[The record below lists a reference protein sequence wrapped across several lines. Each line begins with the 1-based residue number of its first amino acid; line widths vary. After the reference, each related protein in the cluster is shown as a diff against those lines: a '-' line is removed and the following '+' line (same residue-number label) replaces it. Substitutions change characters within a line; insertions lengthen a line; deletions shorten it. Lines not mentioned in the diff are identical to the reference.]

1 MQPGL
6 LPLCECP
13 NCRTRADLTVFLAA
27 TEPQEALMALV
38 ETNPQMKAFIK
49 PMMFYVRLFVPEGEE
64 IGFRMMTR
72 LFYELAA
79 IINKGTVEK
88 NGYTYKVTPSMW
100 AQAFQAVR
108 ETKNLDLPLTS
119 HAYYLGVVGNLAREH
134 DKKSHGA
141 SASRGSKPSST
152 SSSSSAA
159 ATAVRMPTEEEKQ
172 RAIEHKARIDK
183 LLKKSIKVVT

>member
-27 TEPQEALMALV
+27 SEPAEALNALI

-64 IGFRMMTR
+64 IGYKMMGR
-72 LFYELAA
+72 LFRELAA
-79 IINKGTVEK
+79 IITKGTVEK

-119 HAYYLGVVGNLAREH
+119 HAYYLGVVGNLAREY
-134 DKKSHGA
+134 DKNSHGTGA
-141 SASRGSKPSST
+141 SWGSKPSST
-152 SSSSSAA
+152 SSSSSTAP
-159 ATAVRMPTEEEKQ
+159 TAVRMPTEDEKQ
-172 RAIEHKARIDK
+172 RAIEHKARIDA
-183 LLKKSIKVVT
+183 LLKKNIKIL